1 MKNQKWKTRNGKG
14 KTRSGKMEVENG
26 SGKLSGKTLFR
37 YLGMRGKKIN
47 RR

>member
-1 MKNQKWKTRNGKG
+1 
-14 KTRSGKMEVENG
+14 MEVENW

-47 RR
+47 RRWFVLYTWFVTLTFNVC

>member
-1 MKNQKWKTRNGKG
+1 MERGKLGVEKCNWKNGR
-14 KTRSGKMEVENG
+14 
-26 SGKLSGKTLFR
+26 GKLSGKTLFR